1 MNKIPQRQLLTL
13 CAAAALAACGEV
25 LPTDPDG
32 NGGAGANIGQ
42 GGEGAST
49 STQNAMGGNGGAP
62 SNPCVLDESKLD
74 QCVLQ

>member
-1 MNKIPQRQLLTL
+1 MSKIPQRQLLTL

-32 NGGAGANIGQ
+32 NGGGGAGQ
-42 GGEGAST
+42 GGQGAST
-49 STQNAMGGNGGAP
+49 STQNAMGGSGGAP
-62 SNPCVLDESKLD
+62 SNLCVLDESKVD